1 MDVLLLQ
8 SLVHLTVSFFHFIG
22 DKLVGEVSR
31 LVVAEACIQ
40 ALDMEFTQGKIYEI
54 NSVEVVIP
62 IKFEECILNYYMLLF
77 INSLHRLSN
86 KLVSLCL
93 KKWGPISFL

>member
-1 MDVLLLQ
+1 M
-8 SLVHLTVSFFHFIG
+8 
-22 DKLVGEVSR
+22 GEVSR

-40 ALDMEFTQGKIYEI
+40 ALDMEFTQGQIYEI

-77 INSLHRLSN
+77 INPHHRHLN

-93 KKWGPISFL
+93 KKKGEEFSILEVKHYFFQMEVKHYN